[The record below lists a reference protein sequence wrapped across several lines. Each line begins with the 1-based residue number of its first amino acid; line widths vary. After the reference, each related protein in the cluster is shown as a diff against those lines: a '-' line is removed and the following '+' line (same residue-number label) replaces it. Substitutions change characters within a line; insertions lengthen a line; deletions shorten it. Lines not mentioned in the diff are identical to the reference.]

1 MSEPN
6 QAGPETPRMSNEPK
20 GSQAAWF
27 CNWLREGAE
36 KASAAMSPPANAT
49 QHFRE
54 ARLEI
59 LRGIR
64 EVIDSR
70 IEYLSKG
77 KTKGSRIVVE

>member
-6 QAGPETPRMSNEPK
+6 QAGSETPHMSSGPR
-20 GSQAAWF
+20 GCQTAWF
-27 CNWLREGAE
+27 CNWIREGAE
-36 KASAAMSPPANAT
+36 KAAEAMSPPPNAA

-70 IEYLSKG
+70 IEYLSKD